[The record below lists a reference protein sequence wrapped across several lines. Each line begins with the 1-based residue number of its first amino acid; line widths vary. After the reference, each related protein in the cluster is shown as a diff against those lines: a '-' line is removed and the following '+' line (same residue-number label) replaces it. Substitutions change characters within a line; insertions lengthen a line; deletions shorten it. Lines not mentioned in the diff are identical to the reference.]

1 MSSTS
6 AALSN
11 SNAWDLYFI
20 HHHGHATKIQ
30 SLWRG
35 FKVRR
40 SSVGKAVAHAR
51 ATAPGAPVWSTYWDN
66 LLEERGISATKIQSL
81 WRGYKV
87 RETLPRLRAEYYA
100 KYAGEGLG
108 HKTIAIGFRDR
119 PQEYPLCR
127 VSMDWLNKRH
137 GVWAKDGPYR
147 HGSQSFKVTFGEK
160 TETLYHEGP
169 EREQRVGWTNFAP
182 RGDSPSWTFSKV
194 INAHY
199 GNKGVWKCIK
209 DDMEENLKVDQIFQE
224 TIEKLESGEMA
235 VLWDGSSTKIRPT
248 FGHISKI
255 KAAYVKFRFF
265 AGLSQEETPKSLD
278 ISDLEARLEKLKKMP
293 PAPKEPMLP
302 RTQSVRV
309 NGMAGIF
316 PVEKRIDDLEERMLR
331 LLNMS
336 PDVIMAEPV
345 SCTTSP
351 I

>member
-1 MSSTS
+1 MSSNTS
-6 AALSN
+6 AA
-11 SNAWDLYFI
+11 AY
-20 HHHGHATKIQ
+20 
-30 SLWRG
+30 
-35 FKVRR
+35 
-40 SSVGKAVAHAR
+40 AR
-51 ATAPGAPVWSTYWDN
+51 ATAPGAPAWSTYWDN
-66 LLEERGISATKIQSL
+66 LLEERGVSATKIQSL
-81 WRGYKV
+81 WRGFKV

-108 HKTIAIGFRDR
+108 HKTLASGFRDR
-119 PQEYPLCR
+119 PQEYPMCN
-127 VSMDWLNKRH
+127 VSLGWVNERH
-137 GVWAKDGPYR
+137 HFWQGDAE
-147 HGSQSFKVTFGEK
+147 GSTRTKVTFGEK

-182 RGDSPSWTFSKV
+182 RGDSPSWTFSK
-194 INAHY
+194 ILNAHY
-199 GNKGVWKCIK
+199 GNKGVWKYIK
-209 DDMEENLKVDQIFQE
+209 DDKKENLKVDQIFLE

-235 VLWDGSSTKIRPT
+235 FLWDGNSTKIRPT
-248 FGHISKI
+248 FGHISKV

-265 AGLSQEETPKSLD
+265 AGLSEVETPKCLD

-293 PAPKEPMLP
+293 PAPKEPILP

-309 NGMAGIF
+309 NGMAGIV

-331 LLNMS
+331 LLNMA

>member
-1 MSSTS
+1 MSMSFPWTRHK
-6 AALSN
+6 N
-11 SNAWDLYFI
+11 
-20 HHHGHATKIQ
+20 ATKIQ

-35 FKVRR
+35 F
-40 SSVGKAVAHAR
+40 
-51 ATAPGAPVWSTYWDN
+51 
-66 LLEERGISATKIQSL
+66 
-81 WRGYKV
+81 KV

-108 HKTIAIGFRDR
+108 HLTIALGFRDR

-127 VSMDWLNKRH
+127 VNMNWLNKRH

-147 HGSQSFKVTFGEK
+147 HGPQSFKVRFGEK

-235 VLWDGSSTKIRPT
+235 FLWDGSSTKIRPT
-248 FGHISKI
+248 SGHISKV
-255 KAAYVKFRFF
+255 KTAYVKFRFF
-265 AGLSQEETPKSLD
+265 AGLFQEETPQCLD
-278 ISDLEARLEKLKKMP
+278 VSDLEARLEKLKKMP
-293 PAPKEPMLP
+293 PAPKEPMLA
-302 RTQSVRV
+302 RTQSARV
-309 NGMAGIF
+309 NGMAGVK

-331 LLNMS
+331 LLNMV